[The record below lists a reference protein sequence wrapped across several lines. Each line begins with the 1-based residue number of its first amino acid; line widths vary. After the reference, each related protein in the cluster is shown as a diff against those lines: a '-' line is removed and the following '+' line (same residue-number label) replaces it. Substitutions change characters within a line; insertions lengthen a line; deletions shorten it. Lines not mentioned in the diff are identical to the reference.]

1 MHAGVCTARVP
12 RISWESGEAPDAAEE
27 VSPPPG
33 DRKLFVGMLNKQ
45 QSEEDVL
52 RLFQPFGVIDECT
65 VLRGPDGSSKG
76 DVWVPGCGA
85 GRTGWEGSSGQ
96 VCVCVR
102 WEGAAGR
109 AGAAGPGPSSLGKE
123 CWGQGQFLGVS
134 GAAAHQAGPCRVG
147 TVCPPGSRVWGCR
160 PVVPGVGPAT

>member
-1 MHAGVCTARVP
+1 
-12 RISWESGEAPDAAEE
+12 
-27 VSPPPG
+27 
-33 DRKLFVGMLNKQ
+33 MLNKQ

-96 VCVCVR
+96 VCVCVSGGKGLQGELGLLGQAPQAWAR
-102 WEGAAGR
+102 SAGDR
-109 AGAAGPGPSSLGKE
+109 ASS
-123 CWGQGQFLGVS
+123 WV
-134 GAAAHQAGPCRVG
+134 
-147 TVCPPGSRVWGCR
+147 
-160 PVVPGVGPAT
+160 